1 MDSKKKKKK
10 KIRHDSHAQITL
22 HSPFS
27 LTRNVR
33 DKRKEVLDVC
43 SGKQLVQSLFTGV
56 VNVINVN
63 Y

>member
-1 MDSKKKKKK
+1 MVGDER
-10 KIRHDSHAQITL
+10 IRHDSHTQITL
-22 HSPFS
+22 HLPFS

-33 DKRKEVLDVC
+33 DKQKEVLDVC
-43 SGKQLVQSLFTGV
+43 SGKRLVQSLFTGV